1 MKKVS
6 IDFTTEIC
14 EGSIGTKEEVE
25 KLLEGQQYDYEGI
38 HRVRNREEHKWEYVK
53 VFSLANYFFGTEFVC
68 YKAE

>member
-25 KLLEGQQYDYEGI
+25 KLLDGAQYDYEGI
-38 HRVRNREEHKWEYVK
+38 HRVRNSEEHKLEYVK
-53 VFSLANYFFGTEFVC
+53 VFSVSDYFFGTYFVC
-68 YKAE
+68 YKA